1 MTRKENAEL
10 PDVNIILGP
19 PGTGKTE
26 NLLRIVDREIKEGT
40 DPSAIAFVALLQ
52 KQHMKLVIEQN

>member
-1 MTRKENAEL
+1 MEGVAL

-26 NLLRIVDREIKEGT
+26 NLLRIVDQELKSGT
-40 DPSAIAFVALLQ
+40 PPDRICICKFLQ
-52 KQHMKLVIEQN
+52 QKATK